1 MAYNALCKGR
11 VAHPS
16 RAYLL
21 TTVTSRREP
30 LFRDLFLGRLVVRE
44 MRRLHEAG
52 RVVSLTWEVMPDHLH
67 WLVQLPS
74 ELGLNRE
81 GYLGDIM
88 KALKGR
94 SAREINRA
102 TGRRGPLW
110 QKAFHD
116 HAVRDGEDIKPLAR
130 YVVANPVRA
139 GLVDR
144 VEDYPLWDSVWL

>member
-1 MAYNALCKGR
+1 MAYNALRKGR
-11 VAHPS
+11 VAEPS

-21 TTVTSRREP
+21 TTVTNRREP
-30 LFRDLFLGRLVVRE
+30 LFRDLLLGRLVVQE
-44 MRRLHEAG
+44 MRGLHEEGQVA
-52 RVVSLTWEVMPDHLH
+52 SLTWVIMPDHLH

-74 ELGLNRE
+74 DLGPNRN

-94 SAREINRA
+94 SARRVNRA
-102 TGRRGPLW
+102 RNRKGPLW

-139 GLVDR
+139 GLVER